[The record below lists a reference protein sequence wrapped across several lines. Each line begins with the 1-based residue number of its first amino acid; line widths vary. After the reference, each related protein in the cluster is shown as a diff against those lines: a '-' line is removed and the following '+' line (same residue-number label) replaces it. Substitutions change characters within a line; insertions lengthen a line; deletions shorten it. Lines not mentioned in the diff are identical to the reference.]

1 MCLSIFIQKKVRYRA
16 MFYMILFLLAT
27 ICVCSYVCTVTEK
40 VAKKLVAVVAPERE
54 TRGAELVAG

>member
-1 MCLSIFIQKKVRYRA
+1 
-16 MFYMILFLLAT
+16 MFYMILFLLAR